1 MSRYDHKDRKRHVP
15 TLSVRFAAATAI
27 RIMLRKIGSFSG
39 CLTGTNKRTY
49 LVEICALTQRPCAE
63 GGAWYQ
69 NALVFKPQHTIS
81 QLESGFSV
89 WIQERGKD
97 VL

>member
-1 MSRYDHKDRKRHVP
+1 MVFRV
-15 TLSVRFAAATAI
+15 
-27 RIMLRKIGSFSG
+27 
-39 CLTGTNKRTY
+39 Y
-49 LVEICALTQRPCAE
+49 LLEICALTQRPCAE

-69 NALVFKPQHTIS
+69 NVLVFKPQYAIS

>member
-1 MSRYDHKDRKRHVP
+1 MVFRV
-15 TLSVRFAAATAI
+15 
-27 RIMLRKIGSFSG
+27 
-39 CLTGTNKRTY
+39 Y

-69 NALVFKPQHTIS
+69 NALVFKPQYTIS

>member
-1 MSRYDHKDRKRHVP
+1 MAS
-15 TLSVRFAAATAI
+15 
-27 RIMLRKIGSFSG
+27 SG
-39 CLTGTNKRTY
+39 GKSLAVGHISGFQIDPNTQQLTY
-49 LVEICALTQRPCAE
+49 LVEICVLTQRPCAE
-63 GGAWYQ
+63 GGARYQ
-69 NALVFKPQHTIS
+69 NALAFKPQHAIS

>member
-1 MSRYDHKDRKRHVP
+1 
-15 TLSVRFAAATAI
+15 
-27 RIMLRKIGSFSG
+27 MLRKIGSFSG
-39 CLTGTNKRTY
+39 CLTGTNKKGITELTHNRTY
-49 LVEICALTQRPCAE
+49 LVEICVLTQRPCAE

-69 NALVFKPQHTIS
+69 NALVFKPQYAIS

>member
-1 MSRYDHKDRKRHVP
+1 MQYAEYSCKKMA
-15 TLSVRFAAATAI
+15 S
-27 RIMLRKIGSFSG
+27 SG
-39 CLTGTNKRTY
+39 GKSLAVGHISGFQIDPNTQQLTY

-69 NALVFKPQHTIS
+69 NALVFKPQYAIS